1 MVKQTL
7 ASALSLS
14 IAMCGCVDT
23 RTTDTARSA
32 VEQLLLSTAADR
44 AVADADLSSL
54 KGTTAYVDTTHFE
67 ATDKGYVIVAL
78 RDSLGATGALL
89 APDQK
94 AAEAVVEVGSGALAL
109 DRSDFLFGIPSIPIP
124 IPGIGMFKTP
134 EISLFKTI
142 SQKGVAKLRLFAREQ
157 KSGKQLLSTGP
168 KAGRSYYT
176 RWQILLVSFKTT
188 DVPEK
193 KTVRKLP
200 F

>member
-1 MVKQTL
+1 M
-7 ASALSLS
+7 
-14 IAMCGCVDT
+14 
-23 RTTDTARSA
+23 
-32 VEQLLLSTAADR
+32 EQLLLSTAADR

-168 KAGRSYYT
+168 KAYSFVRTGRAP
-176 RWQILLVSFKTT
+176 TT
-188 DVPEK
+188 WPPTCEGPTTAARDREACGSARAPIRA
-193 KTVRKLP
+193 VRRLEGDLNP
-200 F
+200 HR